1 MNIEV
6 KTGVYTQIKDGVEN
20 NIEFHFTLNL
30 SAKNKMKF
38 VNSVTDLLVTN
49 NYNGI
54 IKDMIFDYEIIDIF
68 TDVDITEIR
77 EAADAIT
84 AIEDLLDT
92 TNIVDIVVANVDTKL
107 IDSLRQAVDEN
118 IEYKTGIKQNTL
130 NTSLSHL
137 INAIEKKIE
146 GIDIDGMM
154 NFASAISGISGE
166 LTPEKILEVY
176 SNTDMFKNN
185 RAEREKIRKE
195 HIEKITQIA
204 TKRE

>member
-84 AIEDLLDT
+84 AIENLLDT

-130 NTSLSHL
+130 NTSLFHL
-137 INAIEKKIE
+137 INTIEKKIE

-166 LTPEKILEVY
+166 LTPEKILEAY

-185 RAEREKIRKE
+185 RSEREKIRKE